1 MIMVEVKERKCQMQK
16 TSNRSLVLLLTI
28 GVFGILN
35 TEMGITGI
43 LPHIS
48 EHYGISLTTASLLV
62 SGFALVVAIAGP
74 TMPLLFSKVNRRS
87 VMLLATG
94 AFALS
99 TIVSIFAPNF
109 TVLLIARV
117 LPAIFH
123 PVYVSMAMTVAATSV
138 PENES
143 QKAVAQ
149 VFMGVSA
156 GTLLGVPVS
165 NFLASQFSLS
175 SAMLF
180 FAVINLLVFIGT
192 IVLVPSMPVTR
203 GLSYGQQLSILKRK
217 TIWISI
223 ISVILLNGAVLGF
236 NSYMSDFLAT
246 FSQINVNLIALVLLS
261 IGLANIIGNALAGKF
276 LDKNAH
282 QLLINLPL
290 VLIINLALLF
300 FFGNQAIVMMILVV
314 IFGMFGGLAGN
325 VNQYMIYSVGDDAP
339 DFANGLFLAAA
350 NLGVTVGTSFT
361 GKFIDIGNGSQF
373 SIWGSIIM
381 LLFAFL
387 TIQIRQKWLS
397 NK

>member
-1 MIMVEVKERKCQMQK
+1 MQK

-48 EHYGISLTTASLLV
+48 EQYGISLTTASLLV

-138 PENES
+138 SENES

-175 SAMLF
+175 LAMLF

-192 IVLVPSMPVTR
+192 IVLVPSLPVTR

-282 QLLINLPL
+282 QLLISLPL

-300 FFGNQAIVMMILVV
+300 FFGNQAIAMMILVV

>member
-1 MIMVEVKERKCQMQK
+1 MQK
-16 TSNRSLVLLLTI
+16 TSNRSLILLLTI

-43 LPHIS
+43 LPHIA
-48 EHYGISLTTASLLV
+48 EHYSVSLTTAGLLV

-74 TMPLLFSKVNRRS
+74 TMPLLFSKVNRRL

-94 AFALS
+94 AFTLS
-99 TIVSIFAPNF
+99 TIVSILAPNF

-143 QKAVAQ
+143 RKAVAQ

-175 SAMLF
+175 LAMIF
-180 FAVINLLVFIGT
+180 FAIINLLVFIGT
-192 IVLVPSMPVTR
+192 IILVPSMPVTT

-223 ISVILLNGAVLGF
+223 ISVLLLNGAVLGF
-236 NSYMSDFLAT
+236 NSYMSDFLES

-261 IGLANIIGNALAGKF
+261 IGLANIIGNALAGQF
-276 LDKNAH
+276 LDKNTH
-282 QLLINLPL
+282 RLLISLPL
-290 VLIINLALLF
+290 FLILYLALLF
-300 FFGNQAIVMMILVV
+300 FFGNQALAMMILVV
-314 IFGMFGGLAGN
+314 IFGILGGLAGN
-325 VNQYMIYSVGDDAP
+325 VNQYMIYSVGEDAP

-361 GKFIDIGNGSQF
+361 GVFITLGGGSQF
-373 SIWGSIIM
+373 SILGSIIM
-381 LLFAFL
+381 LIIAFIAIL
-387 TIQIRQKWLS
+387 TRQKWLALL
-397 NK
+397 K

>member
-1 MIMVEVKERKCQMQK
+1 MQK

-43 LPHIS
+43 LPHIA
-48 EHYGISLTTASLLV
+48 EYYDVSLTTAGLLV

-74 TMPLLFSKVNRRS
+74 TMPLLFSKVNRRL

-94 AFALS
+94 AFTLS

-138 PENES
+138 PKNES
-143 QKAVAQ
+143 RKAVAQ

-175 SAMLF
+175 LAMIF

-192 IVLVPSMPVTR
+192 VVLVPSMPVTT

-223 ISVILLNGAVLGF
+223 ISVLLLNGAVLGF
-236 NSYMSDFLAT
+236 NSYMSDFLES

-261 IGLANIIGNALAGKF
+261 IGLANIIGNALAGQF

-282 QLLINLPL
+282 RLLISLPL
-290 VLIINLALLF
+290 FLILDLALLF
-300 FFGNQAIVMMILVV
+300 FFGNQALAMMILVV
-314 IFGMFGGLAGN
+314 IFGILGGLAGN
-325 VNQYMIYSVGDDAP
+325 VNQYMIYSVGEDAP

-361 GKFIDIGNGSQF
+361 GVFIMLGGSQF
-373 SIWGSIIM
+373 SILGSIIM
-381 LLFAFL
+381 LIIAFIAIL
-387 TIQIRQKWLS
+387 TRQKWLALL
-397 NK
+397 K

>member
-1 MIMVEVKERKCQMQK
+1 MQK
-16 TSNRSLVLLLTI
+16 TSNRSLILLLTI

-43 LPHIS
+43 LPHIA
-48 EHYGISLTTASLLV
+48 EHYSVSLTTAGLLV

-74 TMPLLFSKVNRRS
+74 TMPLLFSKVNRRL

-94 AFALS
+94 AFTLS
-99 TIVSIFAPNF
+99 TIVSILAPNF

-143 QKAVAQ
+143 RKAVAQ

-175 SAMLF
+175 LAMIF
-180 FAVINLLVFIGT
+180 FAIINLLVFIGT
-192 IVLVPSMPVTR
+192 IILVPSMPVTT

-223 ISVILLNGAVLGF
+223 ISVLLLNGAVLGF
-236 NSYMSDFLAT
+236 NSYMSDFLES

-261 IGLANIIGNALAGKF
+261 IGLANIIGNALAGQF
-276 LDKNAH
+276 LDKNT
-282 QLLINLPL
+282 ISLPL
-290 VLIINLALLF
+290 FLILDLALLF
-300 FFGNQAIVMMILVV
+300 FFGNQALAMMILVV
-314 IFGMFGGLAGN
+314 IFGILGGLAGN
-325 VNQYMIYSVGDDAP
+325 VNQYMIYSVGEDAP

-361 GKFIDIGNGSQF
+361 GVFITLGGGSQF
-373 SIWGSIIM
+373 SILGSIIM
-381 LLFAFL
+381 LIIAFIAIL
-387 TIQIRQKWLS
+387 TRQKWLALL
-397 NK
+397 K

>member
-1 MIMVEVKERKCQMQK
+1 MQK
-16 TSNRSLVLLLTI
+16 TSNRSLVLLLTV

-35 TEMGITGI
+35 TEMGITGV

-48 EHYGISLTTASLLV
+48 EHYGVLLTTAGLLV

-74 TMPLLFSKVNRRS
+74 TMPLLFSKFNRRL

-94 AFALS
+94 AFTLS

-138 PENES
+138 PESES
-143 QKAVAQ
+143 RKAVAQ

-156 GTLLGVPVS
+156 GTLLGVLVS

-175 SAMLF
+175 LAMIF
-180 FAVINLLVFIGT
+180 FAVVNLLVFIGT
-192 IVLVPSMPVTR
+192 IFLVPSMPVTT

-223 ISVILLNGAVLGF
+223 ISVLLLNGAVLGF
-236 NSYMSDFLAT
+236 NSYMSDFLAS
-246 FSQINVNLIALVLLS
+246 FSQINVNLIALVLLG
-261 IGLANIIGNALAGKF
+261 IGLANIVGNALAGQL

-282 QLLINLPL
+282 QLLLSLPL
-290 VLIINLALLF
+290 VLIFDLALLF
-300 FFGNQAIVMMILVV
+300 FFGNQALAMIIFVT
-314 IFGMFGGLAGN
+314 IFGILGGLVGN
-325 VNQYMIYSVGDDAP
+325 VNQYMIYSVGEDAP

-361 GKFIDIGNGSQF
+361 GVFITLGGESQF

-381 LLFAFL
+381 LIVAFVAIL
-387 TIQIRQKWLS
+387 TRQKWLALL
-397 NK
+397 K

>member
-1 MIMVEVKERKCQMQK
+1 
-16 TSNRSLVLLLTI
+16 
-28 GVFGILN
+28 
-35 TEMGITGI
+35 
-43 LPHIS
+43 
-48 EHYGISLTTASLLV
+48 
-62 SGFALVVAIAGP
+62 
-74 TMPLLFSKVNRRS
+74 
-87 VMLLATG
+87 
-94 AFALS
+94 
-99 TIVSIFAPNF
+99 
-109 TVLLIARV
+109 
-117 LPAIFH
+117 
-123 PVYVSMAMTVAATSV
+123 
-138 PENES
+138 
-143 QKAVAQ
+143 
-149 VFMGVSA
+149 MGVSA

-175 SAMLF
+175 LAMLF

-282 QLLINLPL
+282 QLLISLPL

-300 FFGNQAIVMMILVV
+300 FFGNQALVMMILVV

>member
-1 MIMVEVKERKCQMQK
+1 MIMVEVKERKCRMQK

-87 VMLLATG
+87 IMLLATG

-175 SAMLF
+175 LAMLF

-236 NSYMSDFLAT
+236 NSYMSDLLAT

-282 QLLINLPL
+282 QLLISLPL

-300 FFGNQAIVMMILVV
+300 FFGNQALTMMILVV

>member
-1 MIMVEVKERKCQMQK
+1 MQK
-16 TSNRSLVLLLTI
+16 TSNRSLILLLTI

-43 LPHIS
+43 LPHIA
-48 EHYGISLTTASLLV
+48 EHYSVSLTTAGLLV

-74 TMPLLFSKVNRRS
+74 TMPLLFSKVNRRL

-94 AFALS
+94 AFTLS
-99 TIVSIFAPNF
+99 TIVSILAPNF

-143 QKAVAQ
+143 RKVVAQ

-175 SAMLF
+175 LAMIF
-180 FAVINLLVFIGT
+180 FAIINLLVFIGT
-192 IVLVPSMPVTR
+192 IILVPSMPVTT

-223 ISVILLNGAVLGF
+223 ISVLLLNGAVLGF
-236 NSYMSDFLAT
+236 NSYMSDFLES

-261 IGLANIIGNALAGKF
+261 IGLANIIGNALAGQF
-276 LDKNAH
+276 LDKNTH
-282 QLLINLPL
+282 RLLISLPL
-290 VLIINLALLF
+290 FLILDLALLF
-300 FFGNQAIVMMILVV
+300 FFGNQALAMMILVV
-314 IFGMFGGLAGN
+314 IFGILGGLAGN
-325 VNQYMIYSVGDDAP
+325 VNQYMIYSVGEDAP

-350 NLGVTVGTSFT
+350 NLGVTVGTSVT
-361 GKFIDIGNGSQF
+361 GVFITLGGGSQF
-373 SIWGSIIM
+373 SILGSIIM
-381 LLFAFL
+381 LIIVFIAIL
-387 TIQIRQKWLS
+387 TRQKWLALL
-397 NK
+397 K

>member
-1 MIMVEVKERKCQMQK
+1 MQK
-16 TSNRSLVLLLTI
+16 TSNRSMVLLLTI

-48 EHYGISLTTASLLV
+48 EYYGISLTTASLLV

-175 SAMLF
+175 LAMLF

-282 QLLINLPL
+282 QLLISLPL

-300 FFGNQAIVMMILVV
+300 FFGNRALAMMILVV

-325 VNQYMIYSVGDDAP
+325 VNQYMIYSVGEDAP

-350 NLGVTVGTSFT
+350 NFGVTVGTSFT

>member
-1 MIMVEVKERKCQMQK
+1 MIMVEVKERKCRMQK

-48 EHYGISLTTASLLV
+48 EYYGISLTTASLLV

-175 SAMLF
+175 LAMLF

-282 QLLINLPL
+282 QLLISLPL

-300 FFGNQAIVMMILVV
+300 SFGNRALAMMILVV

-339 DFANGLFLAAA
+339 DFANGLFLASA

>member
-1 MIMVEVKERKCQMQK
+1 MQK
-16 TSNRSLVLLLTI
+16 TSNRLLVLLLTV

-35 TEMGITGI
+35 TEMGITGV

-48 EHYGISLTTASLLV
+48 EHYGVSLTTAGLLV

-74 TMPLLFSKVNRRS
+74 TMPLLFSKVNRRL

-94 AFALS
+94 AFTLS

-138 PENES
+138 PETES
-143 QKAVAQ
+143 RKAVAQ

-175 SAMLF
+175 LAMIF

-192 IVLVPSMPVTR
+192 VVLVPSMPVTT
-203 GLSYGQQLSILKRK
+203 GLSYGQQLSILKLK

-223 ISVILLNGAVLGF
+223 ISVLLLNGAVLGF
-236 NSYMSDFLAT
+236 NSYMSDFLAS
-246 FSQINVNLIALVLLS
+246 FSQINVNLIALVLLG
-261 IGLANIIGNALAGKF
+261 IGLANIVGNALAGQL

-282 QLLINLPL
+282 QLLLSLPL
-290 VLIINLALLF
+290 VLIFDLALLF
-300 FFGNQAIVMMILVV
+300 FVI
-314 IFGMFGGLAGN
+314 IFGILGGLVGN
-325 VNQYMIYSVGDDAP
+325 VNQYMIYSVGEDAP

-361 GKFIDIGNGSQF
+361 GVFITLGGGSQF

-381 LLFAFL
+381 LIVAFVAIL
-387 TIQIRQKWLS
+387 TRQKWLALL
-397 NK
+397 K

>member
-1 MIMVEVKERKCQMQK
+1 MIIVEVKERKCRMQK

-43 LPHIS
+43 LPHIA
-48 EHYGISLTTASLLV
+48 EHYSVSLTTAGLLV

-175 SAMLF
+175 LAMLF

-282 QLLINLPL
+282 QLLISLPL

-300 FFGNQAIVMMILVV
+300 FFGNRALAMMILVV

-325 VNQYMIYSVGDDAP
+325 VNQYMIYSVGEDAP

>member
-1 MIMVEVKERKCQMQK
+1 MIMVEVKERKCRMQK

-48 EHYGISLTTASLLV
+48 EQYGISLTTASLLV

-143 QKAVAQ
+143 QKVVAQ

-165 NFLASQFSLS
+165 NFLASQFSLTL
-175 SAMLF
+175 AMLF

-300 FFGNQAIVMMILVV
+300 FFGNQALVMMILVV

-325 VNQYMIYSVGDDAP
+325 VNQYMIYSIGDDAP